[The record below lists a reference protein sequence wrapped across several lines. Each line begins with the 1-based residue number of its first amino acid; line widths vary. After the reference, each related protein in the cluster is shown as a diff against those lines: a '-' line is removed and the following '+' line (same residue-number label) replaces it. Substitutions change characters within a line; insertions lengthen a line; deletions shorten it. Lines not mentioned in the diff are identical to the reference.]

1 MHLTREDISPKMEM
15 QINNRGMKKMK
26 MQNSADD
33 VLACKNLEK
42 SYQSGSETIQIIRPV
57 SFRIQSGTKNLITGK
72 SGSGKTT
79 LLTLLAGIEPP
90 TGGEVYYNG
99 IDYYRLSERKQAHIR
114 GISYGFVFQAFHLIP
129 ELTVEDNI
137 MVPAI
142 INGGPVDIDFYK
154 KMQDMLQLETKK
166 AAYPAELSGGEQQ
179 RVAIARAMILQPA
192 ILFADEPTGNLDQEN
207 GQRIMAL
214 LDELNHRFNTTI
226 IMVTHDSQLM
236 KNPDC
241 RFHIS
246 DGAVSC
252 EMAYESGGDRC

>member
-1 MHLTREDISPKMEM
+1 
-15 QINNRGMKKMK
+15 MKI
-26 MQNSADD
+26 QNGADD
-33 VLACKNLEK
+33 VLTCKNLEK
-42 SYQSGSETIQIIRPV
+42 SYQSGQKTIQIIKPV
-57 SFRIQSGTKNLITGK
+57 SFRIQRGTKNLVTGK

-90 TGGEVYYNG
+90 SGGEVYYNG

-114 GISYGFVFQAFHLIP
+114 GINYGFVFQSFHLIP

-137 MVPAI
+137 MVPSI
-142 INGGPVDIDFYK
+142 INGGTLDIDFYK
-154 KMQDMLQLETKK
+154 KMIDMLQLETKT
-166 AAYPAELSGGEQQ
+166 AAYPSELSGGEQQ
-179 RVAIARAMILQPA
+179 RVAIARAMILQPS
-192 ILFADEPTGNLDQEN
+192 ILFTDEPTGNLDQEN

-241 RFHIS
+241 KFHIS
-246 DGAVSC
+246 DGVVRC
-252 EMAYESGGDRC
+252 EKDYGSGGDRC